1 MPNVVSRSL
10 PENTAQTLRPLDP
23 IQSEAMVTLIR
34 GLLAMPNDINCRILG
49 RHNPE
54 KEA

>member
-1 MPNVVSRSL
+1 MPNIVSRSL

-23 IQSEAMVTLIR
+23 IQGEAMVILIR

-49 RHNPE
+49 RYNPE
-54 KEA
+54 NQA